1 MPEVGLGIGRYRGLV
16 GGLSQEILTWYDA
29 AGDRQLSPEER
40 ERQRT
45 EEERL
50 AKEQERQAKEQERQ
64 AKEQAQQR
72 AERLEELLRA
82 QGIDPDRLLDV

>member
-1 MPEVGLGIGRYRGLV
+1 VVRRSGRSPTKPRRAGKTTHRGRAT
-16 GGLSQEILTWYDA
+16 GEGARAT
-29 AGDRQLSPEER
+29 R
-40 ERQRT
+40 E
-45 EEERL
+45 
-50 AKEQERQAKEQERQ
+50 EQERL

>member
-29 AGDRQLSPEER
+29 AGDRQLSPEEQ

-50 AKEQERQAKEQERQ
+50 AKEQERQ

-72 AERLEELLRA
+72 AERLEELLRV

>member
-29 AGDRQLSPEER
+29 GGDRQLSPEER

-50 AKEQERQAKEQERQ
+50 AKEQERL

-82 QGIDPDRLLDV
+82 QGIDPDQLLDV